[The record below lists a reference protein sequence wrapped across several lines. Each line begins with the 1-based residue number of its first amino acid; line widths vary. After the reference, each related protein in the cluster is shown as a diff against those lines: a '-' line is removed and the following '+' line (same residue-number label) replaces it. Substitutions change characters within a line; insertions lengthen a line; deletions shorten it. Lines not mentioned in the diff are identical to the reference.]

1 MAPFRGDCACCINR
15 HALYACG
22 PLIFSYGT
30 RGDNNADM
38 AAKGR
43 ARSTMVEGTKLSDDA
58 IALVLR
64 LRAEG
69 QSQQKIGEQVG
80 CHPQVTDFPTLLEQ
94 ARSTTRK
101 VPLRRNRFEPAAASR
116 SDRARRS
123 NRTSAS
129 EMKWR
134 LRQVS

>member
-1 MAPFRGDCACCINR
+1 MGHGHFRVGRGTVHQAHR
-15 HALYACG
+15 VTWEWVHG
-22 PLIFSYGT
+22 PVPRGLCVLHKCDTPPCVRPAHLFLGT

-43 ARSTMVEGTKLSDDA
+43 ARSTMVRAKLSDDA

-80 CHPQVTDFPTLLEQ
+80 VTQVTISRLLLGKSY
-94 ARSTTRK
+94 RSR
-101 VPLRRNRFEPAAASR
+101 PFI
-116 SDRARRS
+116 D
-123 NRTSAS
+123 
-129 EMKWR
+129 
-134 LRQVS
+134 